1 MPKGSTAKVRLFGY
15 YGARKDEQV
24 EDPYYGGQAGFEK
37 NYRQVVA
44 FTKRFLVEEL
54 GADPEIEDTD

>member
-1 MPKGSTAKVRLFGY
+1 MRLFGH

-24 EDPYYGGQAGFEK
+24 QDPYYGGQSGFEQ

-54 GADPEIEDTD
+54 GADPEIEERD

>member
-1 MPKGSTAKVRLFGY
+1 MRLFGY

-24 EDPYYGGQAGFEK
+24 QDPYYGQAGFEQ

-54 GADPEIEDTD
+54 GADPETEES

>member
-1 MPKGSTAKVRLFGY
+1 MRLFGH

-24 EDPYYGGQAGFEK
+24 QDPYYGGQAGFEQ

-54 GADPEIEDTD
+54 GADPEIEERD